1 MIRTITSGAVEEK
14 TKFAVAANVRPRKCR
29 KKGATP
35 IRKQDQNDRDA
46 VKRLA
51 RVINCNF
58 RHGDLWVT
66 LKYDQ
71 VRMDQLIARII
82 ADGKTPDMDTI
93 RAYAVRE
100 RDNFLRRV
108 KDALKKQGL
117 SLKYIKV
124 TSDLDGETGEVVRIH
139 HHLILSAAAREA
151 VYRHWGVDDVRM
163 DPLRDQK
170 DYTPLA
176 EYLIRQ
182 VRRLPDMKKYSVSR
196 NMAKPIV
203 KEEIVYTAGELK
215 APKGARLMHRSEY
228 SLERPT
234 QYIRYIRPERKRK
247 RGGRKLLEEV
257 DDENVE
263 KNTEHR
269 SAVQQAGG
277 NLLYLYQLQGSK

>member
-1 MIRTITSGAVEEK
+1 MRGRYMIRTIISGAVVEK

-29 KKGATP
+29 KKGATS

-58 RHGDLWVT
+58 QHGDLWVT

-71 VRMDQLIARII
+71 LRMQRLTARII
-82 ADGKTPDMDTI
+82 ADGLAPDMDTI

-117 SLKYIKV
+117 SLKYVKV
-124 TSDLDGETGEVVRIH
+124 TSDLDGKTGELVRIH
-139 HHLILSAAAREA
+139 HHLILPAAAREA
-151 VYRHWGVDDVRM
+151 VYRHWGALDVRV

-182 VRRLPDMKKYSVSR
+182 VRRLPDLKKYSVSR
-196 NMAKPIV
+196 NMRKPTV
-203 KEEIVYTAGELK
+203 KEEIVFSASELK
-215 APKGARLMHRSEY
+215 VPKGARLMFRSEF
-228 SLERPT
+228 SFERPV
-234 QYIRYIRPERKRK
+234 QYIRYIPQARKSK
-247 RGGRKLLEEV
+247 RGGRKLLAEV
-257 DDENVE
+257 LDENV
-263 KNTEHR
+263 
-269 SAVQQAGG
+269 
-277 NLLYLYQLQGSK
+277 